1 MMAQNYDNVQ
11 PEIFYDDL
19 REKNIVIMVHG
30 PNGELK
36 GFSTQEIFKHRVG
49 DHVFRVIFTG
59 DTIVNPSS
67 WGSMEFPITLM
78 KWMLAVWKE
87 EPSVPL
93 LWMLICKGMRTYRF
107 LPLFFHT
114 FYPCCHYP
122 TPEETQLIM
131 HDLGRR
137 KYPGRYDPE
146 SGLVLVTHNS
156 NYLNPQL
163 AKIAAT
169 RLRDRHV
176 GFFCK
181 KNPGYASGDELL
193 CLAGIN
199 PENVRPAILRRLEK
213 NRKAGKEDTCPG
225 AFTAQ

>member
-1 MMAQNYDNVQ
+1 MELKGVIRSVSRLSSGQTRDMLAMMAQNYDNVQ

-114 FYPCCHYP
+114 FLKILKFRSFLSQS
-122 TPEETQLIM
+122 TQ
-131 HDLGRR
+131 
-137 KYPGRYDPE
+137 
-146 SGLVLVTHNS
+146 
-156 NYLNPQL
+156 
-163 AKIAAT
+163 
-169 RLRDRHV
+169 
-176 GFFCK
+176 
-181 KNPGYASGDELL
+181 
-193 CLAGIN
+193 
-199 PENVRPAILRRLEK
+199 
-213 NRKAGKEDTCPG
+213 
-225 AFTAQ
+225 